1 MKEGKRRASEAGQLF
16 GLGLS
21 FGITMLVNIGIAGY
35 AGYWIDGKFGF
46 HNHPACMIGVL
57 CGIFAG
63 FHLFIEQIDQL
74 EHPLDPEE
82 RGKDWGN

>member
-1 MKEGKRRASEAGQLF
+1 MKKEKRTASEASQLF

-35 AGYWIDGKFGF
+35 AGYWIDNRFGF
-46 HNHPACMIGVL
+46 HNHPVALIGVI

-63 FHLFIEQIDQL
+63 FHLFVEQIDQL
-74 EHPLDPEE
+74 EHPLDPEK
-82 RGKDWGN
+82 RGGDTE